1 MHEPGIIHSGVFDV
15 RDHDDPAG
23 GFFMTGAT
31 SGLPTNRLTAER
43 ERKRRRTS
51 SEDEGVDATDYN
63 PIIINDSE
71 EDSKITGATKDSAI
85 TVEDDDLED
94 YNSGDDDDDIA
105 PPSHFFKKQLLRFL
119 AIDPDCHRSKQLY
132 KAATRNIGTH
142 PQLSDD
148 EMALLPASKR
158 RLYAYLHSNTDN
170 VLAEAYERMHCL
182 AFAFLQPDFHQQL
195 QTTVFAARVLTPLRS
210 LRALLHLLERGE
222 RYHFQH
228 STTKVYAIWYEHRYL
243 LRRSL
248 SIFSSL
254 KPIGRCSFNSPSVS
268 RLRQSFEFTG
278 MSFDTSLARRPED
291 HGPSPRAVPAH
302 RLTQPTTP

>member
-1 MHEPGIIHSGVFDV
+1 MTLTLAQCRCSHRTYAAPIRASLLLTVLSSSRHEPGIIHNGVFDV
-15 RDHDDPAG
+15 QDHSDTESG
-23 GFFMTGAT
+23 YFMTGAT

-71 EDSKITGATKDSAI
+71 KDSKITGATKDSAI

-119 AIDPDCHRSKQLY
+119 AIDPDRHRSKQLY

-228 STTKVYAIWYEHRYL
+228 
-243 LRRSL
+243 
-248 SIFSSL
+248 
-254 KPIGRCSFNSPSVS
+254 
-268 RLRQSFEFTG
+268 
-278 MSFDTSLARRPED
+278 
-291 HGPSPRAVPAH
+291 
-302 RLTQPTTP
+302 

>member
-1 MHEPGIIHSGVFDV
+1 M
-15 RDHDDPAG
+15 R
-23 GFFMTGAT
+23 TYTAT
-31 SGLPTNRLTAER
+31 LTTFLL
-43 ERKRRRTS
+43 RRTS
-51 SEDEGVDATDYN
+51 AC
-63 PIIINDSE
+63 
-71 EDSKITGATKDSAI
+71 
-85 TVEDDDLED
+85 
-94 YNSGDDDDDIA
+94 IA
-105 PPSHFFKKQLLRFL
+105 W
-119 AIDPDCHRSKQLY
+119 
-132 KAATRNIGTH
+132 
-142 PQLSDD
+142 LS
-148 EMALLPASKR
+148 LSFSLI
-158 RLYAYLHSNTDN
+158 SN
-170 VLAEAYERMHCL
+170 
-182 AFAFLQPDFHQQL
+182 QQL
-195 QTTVFAARVLTPLRS
+195 QTTVFAARVFTPLRS

-248 SIFSSL
+248 SIFSSF